1 MEKILVRHFR
11 GKSELPYLA
20 EENNYDFNFQDFQRF
35 DEKRVILPGDQITVE
50 CTYNT
55 ESLERPMFGGL
66 STKEEMCMVFLV
78 YFPRMK
84 GVRTCL
90 SGLTPQTVMKLSSVG
105 QVASID
111 ENDMNPTVVL
121 PREHANEKLSA
132 YVLESDWTFANLS
145 EHELSYLIRYAPQK
159 SQCFWRKI
167 EGIEGMEGMEE
178 ITQLISYPRLDRP
191 YSKPKLKCVPST
203 LPYTQSSTSS
213 PYSTTT
219 SSLTMLLI
227 LLTSLT
233 CFYSPT
239 L

>member
-11 GKSELPYLA
+11 GKTELPYLA
-20 EENNYDFNFQDFQRF
+20 EENNYDFNFQDFRRF
-35 DEKRVILPGDQITVE
+35 DEKRIILPGDQITVE

-55 ESLERPMFGGL
+55 ESLDRPMFGGL

-78 YFPRMK
+78 YYPRMK

-90 SGLTPQTVMKLSSVG
+90 SGLTPQTVMKLSGVA
-105 QVASID
+105 QVESID

-121 PREHANEKLSA
+121 PREHANEKLSS
-132 YVLESDWTFANLS
+132 YVLESDWTFANLT
-145 EHELSYLIRYAPQK
+145 EHEISYLIRYAPQK

-167 EGIEGMEGMEE
+167 EGIDGMEGMEE
-178 ITQLISYPRLDRP
+178 ISQLISYPHLERE

-203 LPYTQSSTSS
+203 LPYTQSSTS
-213 PYSTTT
+213 YSTTT
-219 SSLTMLLI
+219 SFTMLLI
-227 LLTSLT
+227 LLSFTTFYCLT
-233 CFYSPT
+233 